1 MCISSVTTV
10 ITVTTVIEKSDRAVT
25 IGTIKIGAVLSY
37 LAYLKRKDKKL
48 FTAVLQQILFLFLP
62 ISLLTKCAYPF
73 RAIPLLP
80 TSVGAASIAL
90 WHPPQFVV
98 QPCTPAG
105 EPAPLASLAEEDD
118 NKVCLPAKRQ
128 PISNIGIGTGNA
140 PFSTLQVKVRRQ
152 SAGTPHFDEQSSACL
167 RDYWQTG

>member
-1 MCISSVTTV
+1 MCSSSVTTV

-37 LAYLKRKDKKL
+37 LAYLMSDDEKL
-48 FTAVLQQILFLFLP
+48 FAAVSQQIFFLFLQ

-90 WHPPQFVV
+90 WHPPAFCGRSL
-98 QPCTPAG
+98 CTDAG
-105 EPAPLASLAEEDD
+105 EPAPL
-118 NKVCLPAKRQ
+118 
-128 PISNIGIGTGNA
+128 T
-140 PFSTLQVKVRRQ
+140 Q
-152 SAGTPHFDEQSSACL
+152 SAKGENQ
-167 RDYWQTG
+167 WQENRPSV